1 MFGIIDRDYRTD
13 QEIEGLMEIGVH
25 TIDVAEIEN
34 ILLNEST
41 LRIVAKNQHLEPD
54 AVVSKALETAKNLLS
69 KDVERQASLRT
80 CRVLENKLSRI
91 DNKSVGL
98 DAIKLT
104 VAETL
109 GGIDVERLFTEN
121 SELYTNLTESDNL
134 DEILKYF
141 NNKGLLSSI
150 CTTFE
155 LGKNGYE
162 KLVLRMLNS
171 EKRDEILNGLRK
183 YVPEI

>member
-1 MFGIIDRDYRTD
+1 M
-13 QEIEGLMEIGVH
+13 
-25 TIDVAEIEN
+25 
-34 ILLNEST
+34 
-41 LRIVAKNQHLEPD
+41 
-54 AVVSKALETAKNLLS
+54 LS

-80 CRVLENKLSRI
+80 CRALENRLSRI

-98 DAIKLT
+98 DAIKIT
-104 VAETL
+104 VTETL
-109 GGIDVERLFTEN
+109 AEIDVDVLFAE
-121 SELYTNLTESDNL
+121 SLDLYNNLTKSNDL

-141 NNKGLLSSI
+141 NNKGLLSNI
-150 CTTFE
+150 CSTFE

-171 EKRDEILNGLRK
+171 EKRDQILNGLKK